1 MRVIGEWA
9 GLCNWNLGT
18 MFLRGPMNRA
28 LILVSFVM
36 AACEVGEVPINN
48 NPGGTDASVITQH
61 DAGVSVDATPVALCA
76 PRLTPAN
83 VAHVHRAGQTTHQG
97 ENCLA
102 AGCHLANNVGQNA
115 PGFQFGG
122 TLYGI
127 DGATP
132 NAGATVQFT
141 SMGGVTK
148 TTTTDTAGNFY
159 LAAGQLPQ
167 AFPAKTAVTVCTT
180 GTTGPAPTPMT
191 TPLANTDGA
200 CARAGCHTPG
210 AGQGAI
216 KLDPTI

>member
-1 MRVIGEWA
+1 
-9 GLCNWNLGT
+9 

-48 NPGGTDASVITQH
+48 NPGGIDAPVATQH
-61 DAGVSVDATPVALCA
+61 DAGVSVDAPAAAACV

-83 VAHVHRAGQTTHQG
+83 TPHTHSAGATTHAG

-102 AGCHLANNVGQNA
+102 AGCHLATNVGVGA

-127 DGATP
+127 DGSTP

-148 TTTTDTAGNFY
+148 ATTTDSAGNFY
-159 LAAGQLPQ
+159 LNAGQLPQ

-180 GTTGPAPTPMT
+180 GSTTGPAPTPMT

-200 CARAGCHTPG
+200 CARSGCHTPG
-210 AGQGAI
+210 TGQGAI